1 MGRVQLTIAWILA
14 TALAMGLA
22 FGAVSIVAGDIT
34 DGPRELAASAPSV
47 AAPATES
54 VTPSTI
60 GDATEPS
67 TEDPEPASSASTS
80 TEGEPSPSTSED
92 DAGPSTSEDDSTST
106 TEDDS
111 TSTTEDDSTST
122 TEDDSTSTTEDSSST
137 TEGDATSSTDSSSTT
152 TAPAAPITQTVSY
165 DGNWARF
172 SCTGETAGLEAYGA
186 GTGYRLKEA
195 PEVSGDSGKVE
206 FESSDGAIEV
216 ELRVTCD
223 GGTIETR
230 SEVEG

>member
-92 DAGPSTSEDDSTST
+92 DAGPSTS
-106 TEDDS
+106 
-111 TSTTEDDSTST
+111 EDDSTST